1 MQKTGCMVKLVV
13 AFYLTII
20 FVPLISVFNSE
31 YGIFDKI
38 VSFVTN
44 DYARITDVDY
54 KAVVIDDEVLGGGK
68 ILDYLS
74 FVNTKIILI
83 LYHD

>member
-74 FVNTKIILI
+74 FVNTKFILI

>member
-20 FVPLISVFNSE
+20 FVPLISVFNSD

-74 FVNTKIILI
+74 FVNTKFILI

>member
-1 MQKTGCMVKLVV
+1 MQKPGCITKLVV
-13 AFYLTII
+13 AFYLTTMFAPVISI
-20 FVPLISVFNSE
+20 FASE

-38 VSFVTN
+38 ISFVTN

-74 FVNTKIILI
+74 FVNTKFILI

>member
-68 ILDYLS
+68 IL
-74 FVNTKIILI
+74 VIC
-83 LYHD
+83 